1 MPSST
6 LRHESFSWGR
16 RLAALWIGVLAGP
29 VAWAALLETN
39 YVLSY
44 VACEQPALS
53 GAEGRH
59 TWMLH
64 LATVVALAIVAAAAL
79 AAWRAAPPLEDG
91 ADDEPSID
99 PAETAVSRA
108 RFMARAGLA
117 LCAWFAIVILA
128 TEIPVLVVK
137 PCTP

>member
-6 LRHESFSWGR
+6 LRRGSFDSGV
-16 RLAALWIGVLAGP
+16 RLAALWAGMLAGP

-44 VACEQPALS
+44 VACEQ
-53 GAEGRH
+53 RH

-64 LATVVALAIVAAAAL
+64 LATAVALALIAGAAL
-79 AAWRAAPPLEDG
+79 AAWRAAPPLR
-91 ADDEPSID
+91 DDPKTERPSTE
-99 PAETAVSRA
+99 PAETGLIRA
-108 RFMARAGLA
+108 RFMAIGGLT

-128 TEIPVLVVK
+128 TEIPTLVIK